1 MRKVVLGAAI
11 GAEPGE
17 GRAPMTF
24 PPASREVVEAR
35 EPGEVARVDRARPGA
50 PGDIPGELRPEGRLH
65 ADAFLHHDRASVGQP
80 GTRPCAA
87 IAKLPEVV
95 CVDGEAQ
102 MVRAHDE
109 LVGRQRILRL
119 RQTLDLA
126 QRLIAGARH
135 LARLHR
141 QTAMRLRPR
150 QEGVGLT
157 ENERKVRAQQGVEHS
172 RPGFG
177 RVFAERKNRSHITFT
192 GWPDFEPALSA
203 DHPVRVD
210 RCAQRPT
217 HDGNGHPAAGDDK
230 TQRLA
235 DFREQHIVFLT
246 EAQAADAVRLQAV
259 RQNVPQIFQGPQH
272 ARVNVRRRAIAESCY
287 FAPGLTEDVTRRD
300 DQRNEIVVPE
310 QPAVEDARPIGPVE
324 PGGEARTEPGWRQ
337 LRHIGM
343 TDQVR
348 GDVHVVVRDV
358 AEQRVQVPQTRVA
371 HLWFFQLEG
380 RAIGVTHRH
389 HGTVPQQDGLFGH
402 MPDIRQINFAGALGV
417 AAVAAHQ
424 IIPRPRAGT
433 RIGLGLTVAPPHV
446 GPSIP
451 RAAVRR

>member
-1 MRKVVLGAAI
+1 
-11 GAEPGE
+11 
-17 GRAPMTF
+17 
-24 PPASREVVEAR
+24 
-35 EPGEVARVDRARPGA
+35 
-50 PGDIPGELRPEGRLH
+50 
-65 ADAFLHHDRASVGQP
+65 
-80 GTRPCAA
+80 
-87 IAKLPEVV
+87 
-95 CVDGEAQ
+95 

-109 LVGRQRILRL
+109 FVGRQRILRL

-150 QEGVGLT
+150 QEGVGLA
-157 ENERKVRAQQGVEHS
+157 ENEREVRAQQGVEHPW
-172 RPGFG
+172 PGLG
-177 RVFAERKNRSHITFT
+177 RIFAERENRSDIAFT
-192 GWPDFEPALSA
+192 GRPDFEAALPA
-203 DHPVRVD
+203 DHPVGVD
-210 RCAQRPT
+210 RRAQRPAD
-217 HDGNGHPAAGDDK
+217 DGNGHPAAGDDE
-230 TQRLA
+230 TQRLT
-235 DFREQHIVFLT
+235 DLREQHIVFLT
-246 EAQAADAVRLQAV
+246 EAQAADAVGFQAI

-287 FAPGLTEDVTRRD
+287 FAPGLTEDVARRD
-300 DQRNEIVVPE
+300 DQRNEIVVAE
-310 QPAVEDARPIGPVE
+310 QPAVEDARPVGPVE
-324 PGGEARTEPGWRQ
+324 PGREAGSKPGRGQ

-348 GDVHVVVRDV
+348 GDVHVVVRDI

-371 HLWFFQLEG
+371 HLRFFQLER

-433 RIGLGLTVAPPHV
+433 RIGLGLTDAPPHV
-446 GPSIP
+446 GPSTP